1 MLLAESKKNHKPQT
15 KTNKYTKNLLSQRDS
30 RGNVGRHLPKA
41 LGPISICYRL
51 RDERQL
57 SPWRD
62 EEAPE
67 RLFHTQDVRAEGG
80 GMI

>member
-1 MLLAESKKNHKPQT
+1 M
-15 KTNKYTKNLLSQRDS
+15 
-30 RGNVGRHLPKA
+30 GRHLPKA
-41 LGPISICYRL
+41 LGPISICSRL

-62 EEAPE
+62 EESPGQAPE